1 MLESPTC
8 RVVLCAECCT
18 YVGSTQKIPLQQPQ
32 EETNLCKDE
41 NSNRDSPLKRAL
53 IRGDCVND
61 AEFSSLAGGALR
73 DEGTASFAWHAL
85 VTMLVYTGR

>member
-1 MLESPTC
+1 MLESPIC
-8 RVVLCAECCT
+8 RVVLCAVCCT

-32 EETNLCKDE
+32 AETNLCKDE

-61 AEFSSLAGGALR
+61 AEFSSLAGGALVT
-73 DEGTASFAWHAL
+73 EGPPLFACHAL
-85 VTMLVYTGR
+85 VRMFVYTGR